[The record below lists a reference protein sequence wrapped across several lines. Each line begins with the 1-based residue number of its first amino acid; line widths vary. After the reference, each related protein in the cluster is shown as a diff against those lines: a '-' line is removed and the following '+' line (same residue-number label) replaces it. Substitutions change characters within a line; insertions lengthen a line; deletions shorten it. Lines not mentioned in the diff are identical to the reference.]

1 MVAGTFLLSRLAVGT
16 SLVLADLYMLV
27 VGFGLGFVMQVL
39 VLAVQNAAD
48 YENLGVA
55 TSTATLF
62 RSIGGTVGVPI
73 FGAIFANKLASNLA
87 DKLPASVVGSLPS
100 RLGPEQIDALPPAIR
115 EPYVAA
121 YAAALRPIF
130 LIAAGISVVAFV
142 VAWFLEERPLRQTV
156 ADQQI
161 KDSFAAPRQVTSLAE
176 LETRL
181 STLARK
187 QNRHVVYDQLAAE
200 TGLDLPAPQAW
211 LLLRAADRECAN
223 DAELAS
229 DIGLS
234 RDELASLIEALRR
247 RSLVEPGRPR
257 PTTEGAA
264 AAERMRV
271 RNCEQVGELLA
282 DWDPAEHVEVRQLI
296 QRYADVFTASPPLIG
311 APT

>member
-1 MVAGTFLLSRLAVGT
+1 LL
-16 SLVLADLYMLV
+16 LADLYMLV

-39 VLAVQNAAD
+39 VLAVQNAVD
-48 YENLGVA
+48 YANLGVA

-73 FGAIFANKLASNLA
+73 FGAIFANKLASNLS
-87 DKLPASVVGSLPS
+87 DKLPAAAAGALPS
-100 RLGPEQIDALPPAIR
+100 RLGPAQIDALPPPIR
-115 EPYVAA
+115 EAYVAA

-130 LIAAGISVVAFV
+130 LIAAAISVVAFL
-142 VAWFLEERPLRQTV
+142 VAWLLEERPLRQTV

-161 KDSFAAPRQVTSLAE
+161 RDSFAAPREVTSLAE

-211 LLLRAADRECAN
+211 LLLRAADRECAT
-223 DAELAS
+223 DSELA
-229 DIGLS
+229 DEIGLP
-234 RDELASLIEALRR
+234 RHELAALIEDLRR

-257 PTTEGAA
+257 PTPEGAA
-264 AAERMRV
+264 AAERMRA
-271 RNCEQVGELLA
+271 RSREQVGELLA

-296 QRYADVFTASPPLIG
+296 QRYADVFTASPPLAA
-311 APT
+311 APA